1 MPKMINRSLF
11 DTAGISAE
19 VRSWIRSRST
29 GRVMRQ
35 TRRLGVEAKKGQM
48 ASACSSSFI
57 VGQSSERRLQGHCTL
72 GVGDAKA
79 EANQLLED
87 A

>member
-1 MPKMINRSLF
+1 
-11 DTAGISAE
+11 
-19 VRSWIRSRST
+19 
-29 GRVMRQ
+29 MRQ